1 VKKSSDS
8 TLRFSGRVEQYARYR
23 PSYPESLID
32 FLVQKYLL
40 GSDSVVAD
48 VGSGT
53 GRLTRLLLGRGVKVH
68 AVEPN
73 DGMREEAEKTLS
85 SFSEF
90 QSVNGMAEQT
100 RLADNSVDLITS
112 AQAFHWFD
120 RNKARQEFERLLN
133 NQGWVALIWNQRKI
147 ETPFQRDYE
156 HLSITWAEDYGKV
169 NHMNISDED
178 IDDFFQPY
186 HCITQE
192 FDYLQDF
199 DFEALM
205 GRMLSSSYTPLPA
218 SEAFTGLKQAAR
230 QLIDH
235 YQRDGQINFEYRC
248 RLFLCQFNGVKK
260 IV

>member
-1 VKKSSDS
+1 MKKSSDS

-90 QSVNGMAEQT
+90 
-100 RLADNSVDLITS
+100 
-112 AQAFHWFD
+112 
-120 RNKARQEFERLLN
+120 
-133 NQGWVALIWNQRKI
+133 
-147 ETPFQRDYE
+147 
-156 HLSITWAEDYGKV
+156 
-169 NHMNISDED
+169 
-178 IDDFFQPY
+178 
-186 HCITQE
+186 
-192 FDYLQDF
+192 
-199 DFEALM
+199 
-205 GRMLSSSYTPLPA
+205 
-218 SEAFTGLKQAAR
+218 
-230 QLIDH
+230 
-235 YQRDGQINFEYRC
+235 
-248 RLFLCQFNGVKK
+248 
-260 IV
+260 